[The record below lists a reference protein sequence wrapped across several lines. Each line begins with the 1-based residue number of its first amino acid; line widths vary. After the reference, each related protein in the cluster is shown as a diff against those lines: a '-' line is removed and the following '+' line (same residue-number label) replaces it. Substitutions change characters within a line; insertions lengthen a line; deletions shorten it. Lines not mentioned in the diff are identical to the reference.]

1 MTEQKTQ
8 SARQTVEYSIR
19 RCCVSLAAFEQH
31 ANKSWCVACPVPLA
45 KGKTGQGRNSAK
57 RRPPRFTV
65 SHLFPQ
71 PHARLT
77 FRPASG
83 NKNRVPSPRFDAR
96 GTGVTS
102 VPVGSAR
109 NMRTSPS
116 RSDFYPA
123 ICALGELAVE
133 VFSVRF
139 TMKRQAGRIQAQ
151 ILPVARDDHPIYTYI
166 SASFPV
172 I

>member
-65 SHLFPQ
+65 SHLFPPTACPTDFPPGEWQ
-71 PHARLT
+71 QKSGT
-77 FRPASG
+77 FA
-83 NKNRVPSPRFDAR
+83 
-96 GTGVTS
+96 
-102 VPVGSAR
+102 
-109 NMRTSPS
+109 
-116 RSDFYPA
+116 
-123 ICALGELAVE
+123 E
-133 VFSVRF
+133 V
-139 TMKRQAGRIQAQ
+139 
-151 ILPVARDDHPIYTYI
+151 
-166 SASFPV
+166 
-172 I
+172 